1 MSFSGSRKSPPDQ
14 IKAVERWKW
23 SEIQGV
29 ELVVGEQ
36 ISPTQR
42 RSRESGSSS
51 SQGRKEGRGNE
62 ERSMDVPG
70 GEIERLSI
78 EENMIENEKGKE
90 KGKAV
95 SVPFY
100 KLFAFA
106 DSLDYCLMAVGTLGA
121 IVHGSSLPVFL
132 RFFASLVNSFGSNT
146 GNPEKMMQEV
156 LKYAFDFLIVGATI
170 WASSWAEISCWMWTG
185 ERQSTRLRIKYL
197 EATLNQDVEYF
208 DIDARTGDIINTIGS
223 DIVAVQDAISEKL
236 GNFIHY
242 MATFVAGFV
251 VGFITVWKLA
261 LLTLAVVPLIAL
273 FGAVHTITITK
284 LSSKSQDAYAEAGN
298 IAEQALAQIRTVFS
312 FVGEEKALKAYSA
325 SLSVAQKIGYKS
337 GLVKGFGLGS
347 TFCVIFGCYALLLWY
362 GGWLVTHHD
371 TNGGLAIST
380 MFSVMIGGLALG
392 QATPSMTAF
401 AKAKSAA
408 VNIFRTIDHRPKID
422 RNYSDGITLPAVTGH
437 VQLRN
442 VSFAYPSRPE
452 IPVLSRFSLNIPAGK
467 TVAMVGRSGSGK
479 STVVALIER
488 FYDPIEGQVLL
499 DGFNIKTLQLKWLR
513 QQIGLVSQEPALF
526 ATSIKENMLL
536 GREDATQVEMEEAA
550 RVANAHSFITKL
562 PEGYDTQV
570 GERGGQLSGGQKQRI
585 AIARAMLK
593 NPAILLLDE
602 ATSALDSE
610 SEKLVQEALD
620 RFMIGRTTV
629 VVAHRLSTIRKA
641 DLVAVVQQ
649 GSILEMGTHD
659 DLISKGDD
667 GAYSTLIRLQE
678 TAHEL
683 GNNARKSSAR
693 PSSARNSVSSPIIG
707 RNSSYGRS
715 PYSKRLSDF
724 STSDFS
730 TSVDVNSA
738 HKTEKVPFIEQAG
751 SFWRLVKMNAP
762 EWAYALLGSVGSMVC
777 GSISALFAYIL
788 SAVLSIYYNPDPLY
802 IKNEIKKYCFVLIGI
817 SFGALVF
824 NTVQHSFWEIV
835 GENLTKRVR
844 QTMLEAILRNE
855 VSWFDREENNSSQ
868 VAARLASGATNVRSA
883 IGDRISMIVQNSAL
897 MLVACTIGFV
907 LQWRLAL
914 VLIAVFPIVVA
925 ATLLQKMFMTGFGG
939 DLEGN
944 HAKASMIAGEAVS
957 NVRTVQAFNA
967 ERKVVRLLKSKLE
980 LPLKKCFWK
989 GQIAG
994 SGFGLAQFLLYASY
1008 AIGLW
1013 YASWLVKHNISDF
1026 GKVIRVF
1033 MVLMVSANGA
1043 AETLALTPDIVKGGR
1058 AIRSV
1063 FEVLD
1068 RKTEI
1073 EPDDPDAVK
1082 VTAVKGDI
1090 DLKHVEFYYPSR
1102 PDVIIFKDLT
1112 LRVRAGKSLA
1122 LVGAS
1127 GSGKS
1132 SVIALILRF
1141 YDPPIG
1147 RVLVDGKDIRK
1158 YNLKSLRRHVGLVQQ
1173 EPALF
1178 ATTIYENIVYG
1189 REGAS
1194 EAEVVAAATAANA
1207 HKFIAALPEG
1217 YNTKVGDRGVQLS
1230 GGQKQRVA
1238 IARAMLKNPS
1248 ILLLDEATSALDAE
1262 SERTVQE
1269 ALDRMMK
1276 SRTTVVVAHRLATI
1290 RNADVI
1296 AVIDDG
1302 KVAEQGSHNHLLKH
1316 HPDGAYARMIE
1327 LQRVFTHS
1335 SSASASASTS

>member
-1 MSFSGSRKSPPDQ
+1 
-14 IKAVERWKW
+14 
-23 SEIQGV
+23 
-29 ELVVGEQ
+29 
-36 ISPTQR
+36 
-42 RSRESGSSS
+42 
-51 SQGRKEGRGNE
+51 
-62 ERSMDVPG
+62 
-70 GEIERLSI
+70 
-78 EENMIENEKGKE
+78 
-90 KGKAV
+90 
-95 SVPFY
+95 
-100 KLFAFA
+100 
-106 DSLDYCLMAVGTLGA
+106 
-121 IVHGSSLPVFL
+121 
-132 RFFASLVNSFGSNT
+132 
-146 GNPEKMMQEV
+146 
-156 LKYAFDFLIVGATI
+156 
-170 WASSWAEISCWMWTG
+170 
-185 ERQSTRLRIKYL
+185 
-197 EATLNQDVEYF
+197 
-208 DIDARTGDIINTIGS
+208 
-223 DIVAVQDAISEKL
+223 
-236 GNFIHY
+236 
-242 MATFVAGFV
+242 
-251 VGFITVWKLA
+251 
-261 LLTLAVVPLIAL
+261 
-273 FGAVHTITITK
+273 
-284 LSSKSQDAYAEAGN
+284 
-298 IAEQALAQIRTVFS
+298 
-312 FVGEEKALKAYSA
+312 
-325 SLSVAQKIGYKS
+325 
-337 GLVKGFGLGS
+337 
-347 TFCVIFGCYALLLWY
+347 
-362 GGWLVTHHD
+362 
-371 TNGGLAIST
+371 
-380 MFSVMIGGLALG
+380 
-392 QATPSMTAF
+392 
-401 AKAKSAA
+401 
-408 VNIFRTIDHRPKID
+408 
-422 RNYSDGITLPAVTGH
+422 
-437 VQLRN
+437 
-442 VSFAYPSRPE
+442 
-452 IPVLSRFSLNIPAGK
+452 
-467 TVAMVGRSGSGK
+467 
-479 STVVALIER
+479 
-488 FYDPIEGQVLL
+488 
-499 DGFNIKTLQLKWLR
+499 
-513 QQIGLVSQEPALF
+513 
-526 ATSIKENMLL
+526 
-536 GREDATQVEMEEAA
+536 
-550 RVANAHSFITKL
+550 
-562 PEGYDTQV
+562 
-570 GERGGQLSGGQKQRI
+570 
-585 AIARAMLK
+585 
-593 NPAILLLDE
+593 
-602 ATSALDSE
+602 
-610 SEKLVQEALD
+610 
-620 RFMIGRTTV
+620 
-629 VVAHRLSTIRKA
+629 
-641 DLVAVVQQ
+641 
-649 GSILEMGTHD
+649 
-659 DLISKGDD
+659 
-667 GAYSTLIRLQE
+667 
-678 TAHEL
+678 
-683 GNNARKSSAR
+683 
-693 PSSARNSVSSPIIG
+693 
-707 RNSSYGRS
+707 
-715 PYSKRLSDF
+715 
-724 STSDFS
+724 
-730 TSVDVNSA
+730 
-738 HKTEKVPFIEQAG
+738 
-751 SFWRLVKMNAP
+751 MNAP

-817 SFGALVF
+817 SFGALIF

-868 VAARLASGATNVRSA
+868 VAARLASDATNVRSA

-1013 YASWLVKHNISDF
+1013 YASWLVKHNLSDF

-1102 PDVIIFKDLT
+1102 PDVLIFKDLT

-1189 REGAS
+1189 HEGAS

-1217 YNTKVGDRGVQLS
+1217 YNTKVGERGVQLS

-1238 IARAMLKNPS
+1238 IARAILKNPS

-1335 SSASASASTS
+1335 ASASASASTS

>member
-1 MSFSGSRKSPPDQ
+1 MSFSNSRKSPPDQ

-23 SEIQGV
+23 SEIHGV

-36 ISPTQR
+36 ISPIQR
-42 RSRESGSSS
+42 KSREGTSSS
-51 SQGRKEGRGNE
+51 SEGRKEGADGE
-62 ERSMDVPG
+62 QHSMDVAE
-70 GEIERLSI
+70 GESGRLNM
-78 EENMIENEKGKE
+78 EENMKNNQKEKE

-106 DSLDYCLMAVGTLGA
+106 DSLDYCLMAVGTVGA

-156 LKYAFDFLIVGATI
+156 LKFAFDFLIVGATI

-208 DIDARTGDIINTIGS
+208 DTDARTGDIINTISS

-284 LSSKSQDAYAEAGN
+284 LSSKSQDAYSEAGN

-312 FVGEEKALKAYSA
+312 FVGEEKALRAYSA
-325 SLSVAQKIGYKS
+325 SLSVAQKIGYKT
-337 GLVKGFGLGS
+337 GLVKGVGLGS
-347 TFCVIFGCYALLLWY
+347 TFCVIFCCYALLLWY
-362 GGWLVTHHD
+362 GGWLVRHHD

-392 QATPSMTAF
+392 QSTPSMTAF
-401 AKAKSAA
+401 GKAKSAA

-422 RNYSDGITLPAVTGH
+422 RNYSNGITLPAVTGH
-437 VQLRN
+437 VELRN

-452 IPVLSRFSLNIPAGK
+452 MPVLSRFSLNIPAGK

-499 DGFNIKTLQLKWLR
+499 DGYNIKALQLKWLR

-536 GREDATQVEMEEAA
+536 GREDASQVEMEEAA

-562 PEGYDTQV
+562 PDGYDTQV

-649 GSILEMGTHD
+649 GSIWEMGTHD

-667 GAYSTLIRLQE
+667 GAYSALIRLQE

-730 TSVDVNSA
+730 TSVDVY
-738 HKTEKVPFIEQAG
+738 KTEKVPFIEQAG

-762 EWAYALLGSVGSMVC
+762 EWAYALIGSVGSMVC

-788 SAVLSIYYNPDPLY
+788 SAVLSIYYNPDPSY
-802 IKNEIKKYCFVLIGI
+802 IKNEIRKYCFVLIGI

-844 QTMLEAILRNE
+844 QRMLEAILRNE
-855 VSWFDREENNSSQ
+855 VSWFDREEHNSSQ
-868 VAARLASGATNVRSA
+868 VAARLASDATNVRSA

-897 MLVACTIGFV
+897 MLVACTIGFA

-980 LPLKKCFWK
+980 VPLKKCFWK

-1073 EPDDPDAVK
+1073 DPDDPEAVK
-1082 VTAVKGDI
+1082 VPAVKGDI

-1102 PDVIIFKDLT
+1102 PDVPIFKDLT

-1132 SVIALILRF
+1132 SVIALIQRF
-1141 YDPPIG
+1141 YDPVSG
-1147 RVLVDGKDIRK
+1147 RVHIDGKDIRK
-1158 YNLKSLRRHVGLVQQ
+1158 YNLKSLRRHIGLVQQ

-1207 HKFIAALPEG
+1207 HKFIAALPDG
-1217 YNTKVGDRGVQLS
+1217 FNTKVGDRGVQLS

-1238 IARAMLKNPS
+1238 IARAILKNPT

-1262 SERTVQE
+1262 SEKTVQE

-1296 AVIDDG
+1296 AVVDDG
-1302 KVAEQGSHNHLLKH
+1302 KVVEQGSHNHLLKH